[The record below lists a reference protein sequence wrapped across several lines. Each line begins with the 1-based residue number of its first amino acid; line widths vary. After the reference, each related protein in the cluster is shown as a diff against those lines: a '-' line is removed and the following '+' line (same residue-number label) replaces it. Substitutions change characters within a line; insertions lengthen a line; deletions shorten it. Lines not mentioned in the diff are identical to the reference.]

1 MAMDFGKLNFAVS
14 FKTTSAFPLEANSYF
29 EDLAAA
35 QAAAATAVPAGS
47 ADSVYYIGQ
56 LIIVT
61 SGGVSDLYQIEG
73 TVGNTSL
80 KKFGQAS
87 SAEELKADLDALKA
101 RYNLL
106 VDALS
111 SFVDENKDESG
122 NVTSYT
128 VHRAAANHDGIMR
141 KEQVQK
147 LGGIE
152 AGANKTIVDD
162 ALTDDGTNPVQGG
175 IIKKAIDA
183 ERTRAEGVEG
193 THTTAIESLN
203 TDVSD
208 LKNQITGLTGA
219 MHFIG
224 VSTTDPAGDT
234 GATVEGH
241 ATFESG
247 DVCLYG
253 TKEFV
258 YNGTKWIELGDEGS
272 HLTKTEAAAT
282 YETIANATTSHDSLQ
297 NQIKA
302 VATDFSTFKNE
313 TIVQKFAEVQ
323 ADIDS
328 KVDAVEGKSLVDD
341 TLITKME
348 GLKDNVVI
356 KEIGNGLS
364 LSTEGSL
371 STNVKIADVS
381 GLQTELDKKQT
392 AAQVNSLIQAA
403 TIKGSK
409 VDGAVAE
416 ASSVTHS
423 LTAGAKTFNGSAD
436 VEITAADL
444 GALTTIPAATASKLG
459 GVKIGSGIDVT
470 TDGTISVTIP
480 KALITS
486 VDTAN
491 FNVTVD
497 GELQLMRVST
507 DEIVQGSQTLVLDGG
522 LAEDF

>member
-61 SGGVSDLYQIEG
+61 SGGVSDLYQING

-80 KKFGQAS
+80 NKFGSAS
-87 SAEELKADLDALKA
+87 SAEELKDDLDTLKA

-111 SFVDENKDESG
+111 SFVDENKDSEG

-175 IIKKAIDA
+175 VIKKAIDA

-241 ATFESG
+241 DTFESG

-258 YNGTKWIELGDEGS
+258 YNGTKWVELGDEGS

-282 YETIANATTSHDSLQ
+282 YETIANAKTSHDNLQ
-297 NQIKA
+297 TAINRANANIA
-302 VATDFSTFKNE
+302 GLEGALDN
-313 TIVQKFAEVQ
+313 
-323 ADIDS
+323 
-328 KVDAVEGKSLVDD
+328 KVDKVEGKSLVDD

-392 AAQVNSLIQAA
+392 ADQVNTLIQAA

-423 LTAGAKTFNGSAD
+423 LTAGTKSFNGSAD
-436 VEITAADL
+436 VTITAADL
-444 GALTTIPAATASKLG
+444 GALTSIPAATASTLG
-459 GVKIGSGIDVT
+459 GVKIGSGIDVA

-497 GELQLMRVST
+497 GELQLMQVST